1 MRVPVFSTVLCLF
14 LFSGCAK
21 QQTKELLP
29 PWTEG
34 AFETREYRNIF
45 TEIGYTE
52 AEVEER
58 LEQIFYNLFE
68 GNNRIYFE
76 VGDSLAYISDV
87 KNNDVRSEGMSY
99 GMMIAVQLDKKE
111 IFDRLWFWSKHYM
124 QHQDGPMQGY
134 SGGAVKRMARQ
145 TLKGLLPM
153 VSCII

>member
-99 GMMIAVQLDKKE
+99 GMMIAVQLIKKR
-111 IFDRLWFWSKHYM
+111 FSTASGS
-124 QHQDGPMQGY
+124 GPSTTCSTKTAPCKDI